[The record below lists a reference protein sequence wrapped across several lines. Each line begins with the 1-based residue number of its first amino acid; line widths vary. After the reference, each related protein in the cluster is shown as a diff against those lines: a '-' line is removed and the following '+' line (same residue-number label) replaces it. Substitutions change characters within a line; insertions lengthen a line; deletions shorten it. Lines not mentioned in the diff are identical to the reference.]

1 MTARG
6 QRVLTG
12 LGYGAV
18 VLAAAFAP
26 PPALALLVGLL
37 ALVAYAELARLFA
50 RRAAGPARWG
60 IVLVAGLQLP
70 RLAPGREVWVD
81 AAIIAAGLVAAAIG
95 WASAGHGPGPDGRR
109 AGGLIWRRGA
119 GPDPRGRGAAVARPG
134 RGSHHPAVGRPMT
147 PGAHGVDPGARIAAL
162 AFTVAGAV
170 YAGWLLG
177 YLVDL
182 GAAGPAHASRPV
194 AAPLFLLLALA
205 PTWAADVAAYAA
217 GTAFGRRKLAPRI
230 SPGKTWEGT
239 IAGFAAA
246 AAAALAVAFAGGLT
260 ALPAA
265 VAAVAIGPAALA
277 GDLFE
282 SYLKRRAGAKDSGG
296 ILPGHGGV
304 LDRVDSLIAVA
315 PLVAAALA
323 LAGRVG

>member
-6 QRVLTG
+6 RRALTG

-26 PPALALLVGLL
+26 SPALALLVGLL

-50 RRAAGPARWG
+50 RSAAGPARWG

-70 RLAPGREVWVD
+70 RLAPGREAWVD
-81 AAIIAAGLVAAAIG
+81 AAIIVAGLVAAAIG
-95 WASAGHGPGPDGRR
+95 WASAGHGPGPDRGGAGVRR
-109 AGGLIWRRGA
+109 RRGA
-119 GPDPRGRGAAVARPG
+119 GRDPLGGDGAVARPG
-134 RGSHHPAVGRPMT
+134 RGSHHPAAGGPMT
-147 PGAHGVDPGARIAAL
+147 PGARGVEPRGRIGAL

-170 YAGWLLG
+170 YVGWLLG

-182 GAAGPAHASRPV
+182 GAAGPAHTARPV
-194 AAPLFLLLALA
+194 AAPLWLLLALV
-205 PTWAADVAAYAA
+205 PTWAADVVAYAA

-239 IAGFAAA
+239 IAGFTAA
-246 AAAALAVAFAGGLT
+246 AAAALGVAFAGGLPV
-260 ALPAA
+260 LPAT
-265 VAAVAIGPAALA
+265 VAAFAIGPIALA

-315 PLVAAALA
+315 PVVAAALA